1 MSIVS
6 ISYNQEEYI
15 REALDGFA
23 AQRTEFP
30 VEVVIADD
38 ASTDATPRIIGEY
51 AARYPQLFRPI
62 LRQTN
67 IGVHANFKDV
77 LSAARGE
84 YLALCEGDDYW
95 TDPLKLSKQV
105 KYLDRH
111 PETTVCFHPVRVIYE
126 DGAKDSEFPPL
137 SWRRDLSVDA
147 LLARNFI
154 QTNSVVYRRQPSYD
168 DIPANVMPID
178 WYLHVRHAVGGEIA
192 MLPETMAV
200 YRRHAHGIWHSA
212 YTDRRKFWETRGHGM
227 AATLEAML
235 DLVHG
240 HREREAIVGEVSA
253 WVLREIGKTPGRQ
266 GRALLLKSIADHPRM
281 TMLSLQHRWAQTPWR
296 RFKRRLS
303 TELSSLAALAYATRR
318 RALEGRD
325 GGYRETTSPPTGRGR
340 NVRGSH
346 A

>member
-1 MSIVS
+1 
-6 ISYNQEEYI
+6 
-15 REALDGFA
+15 
-23 AQRTEFP
+23 
-30 VEVVIADD
+30 
-38 ASTDATPRIIGEY
+38 
-51 AARYPQLFRPI
+51 
-62 LRQTN
+62 
-67 IGVHANFKDV
+67 
-77 LSAARGE
+77 
-84 YLALCEGDDYW
+84 
-95 TDPLKLSKQV
+95 
-105 KYLDRH
+105 
-111 PETTVCFHPVRVIYE
+111 
-126 DGAKDSEFPPL
+126 
-137 SWRRDLSVDA
+137 
-147 LLARNFI
+147 
-154 QTNSVVYRRQPSYD
+154 
-168 DIPANVMPID
+168 
-178 WYLHVRHAVGGEIA
+178 
-192 MLPETMAV
+192 
-200 YRRHAHGIWHSA
+200 
-212 YTDRRKFWETRGHGM
+212 M

-281 TMLSLQHRWAQTPWR
+281 TMLSLQHRWAQTLWR